1 MFQAGCLFISLLVG
15 SIGLPLSG
23 GYTSGYF
30 GDIKARVING
40 YDASPVPHMV
50 ALTVGE
56 QSKSLVCGASLI
68 TKRHVLTA
76 AHCID
81 AFIDKGKLSR
91 SLTGIVG
98 TNDWNKGGTHYTFS
112 GNITHPEWDS
122 KMVNNDIGILI
133 TSQPVTLNKYVQI
146 ITLNFQFIAGNV
158 AAIINGWGQFE
169 KESKRPSHGL
179 KELKLYTLDGSACT
193 SRLRRRKTNFILN
206 STLQISTIT
215 QKNYGAGPGDSGSPL
230 ILRDNRQQIGVVSW
244 GVNPSA
250 SGYPDVYGRISA
262 YKSWIKQSVRLRI

>member
-1 MFQAGCLFISLLVG
+1 MFQAGCWFISLLVG

-40 YDASPVPHMV
+40 YEANLVPHMV

-56 QSKSLVCGASLI
+56 DSKILVCGASLI

-91 SLTGIVG
+91 SLKGIVG

-112 GNITHPEWDS
+112 GNITHPEWDA
-122 KMVNNDIGILI
+122 KNVNNDIGILI

-146 ITLNFQFIAGNV
+146 ITLNFQFIGGNV

-169 KESKRPSHGL
+169 K
-179 KELKLYTLDGSACT
+179 
-193 SRLRRRKTNFILN
+193 
-206 STLQISTIT
+206 
-215 QKNYGAGPGDSGSPL
+215 GDSGSPL

-262 YKSWIKQSVRLRI
+262 YKSWIKQSVRLRIRVN